1 MTRTHVIVSGR
12 VQGVGFRL
20 SLARV
25 AESRGVSGWVRNR
38 TDGTVEAVIEGSA
51 DAVESVL
58 RWCEQGPRGA
68 IVDSVQAVDEPADG
82 LHGFAIR

>member
-1 MTRTHVIVSGR
+1 VTRRHVIVSGG

-20 SLARV
+20 TLARA
-25 AESRGVSGWVRNR
+25 AESRGVSGWVRNLP
-38 TDGTVEAVIEGSA
+38 DGTVEAVIEGSA
-51 DAVESVL
+51 DAVESVV

-68 IVDSVQAVDEPADG
+68 NVEAVQAVDEPVEG

>member
-38 TDGTVEAVIEGSA
+38 PDGTVEAVIEGSA
-51 DAVESVL
+51 DAVESVV

-68 IVDSVQAVDEPADG
+68 IVDSVQAVDEPVDG